1 MNKVLL
7 AGVAALAF
15 VGVANAADLGRPVY
29 KAPPPVAA
37 PVPVFTWAG
46 CYIGAHGGYGWGK
59 NTNDFGHAVLLGD
72 GGFDGTGAEFGDYS
86 HDTRGGVAGGQ
97 IGCNYQVEGNWVFG
111 VEVEGWWSGM
121 KGSVTTP
128 EDEGEPEGCGAGRSC
143 GNFSRF
149 ESRNR
154 WDVDVAARFGWSW
167 GQTLLYGKVGVVW
180 GGFQYIE
187 THDDF
192 PTHHACGPCSV
203 SIDRTQPGV
212 LLGVGL
218 EYAFAPNWSA
228 KIEYD
233 YLNFFSDI
241 IPYPSLNPG
250 PFSLSVGDRK
260 NIVKVGL
267 NYRFGWSPSG
277 AERSSEEGPLR
288 TNWRPFHFGKGGAD
302 LKPSRCILLQRM
314 SPLLALLRHRAVPLG
329 IPLLA
334 AKRTCRNSAPRAGF
348 DPERTFIAAGQ
359 RQRATRDGIVAM
371 DRPAPRIHI

>member
-29 KAPPPVAA
+29 KAPPPLAA

-267 NYRFGWSPSG
+267 NYRFGW
-277 AERSSEEGPLR
+277 
-288 TNWRPFHFGKGGAD
+288 GK
-302 LKPSRCILLQRM
+302 S
-314 SPLLALLRHRAVPLG
+314 
-329 IPLLA
+329 
-334 AKRTCRNSAPRAGF
+334 
-348 DPERTFIAAGQ
+348 
-359 RQRATRDGIVAM
+359 
-371 DRPAPRIHI
+371 PAPVIARY